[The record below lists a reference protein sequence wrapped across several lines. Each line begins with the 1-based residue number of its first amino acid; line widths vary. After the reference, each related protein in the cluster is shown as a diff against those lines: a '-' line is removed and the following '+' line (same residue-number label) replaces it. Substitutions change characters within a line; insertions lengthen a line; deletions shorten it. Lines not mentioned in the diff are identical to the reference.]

1 VGDITARR
9 AVIGIPELSCI
20 AVIRVVRIFSIPNIH
35 KSWGFLSAP
44 STRKIGH
51 IHPLAYEPQQL
62 QAFGPSSLGLTII
75 PALLVLLGERATF
88 VVSGAFLPPLFC
100 SPVVA

>member
-1 VGDITARR
+1 MGDITARR

-20 AVIRVVRIFSIPNIH
+20 AVIRVVWIFSVPNIH
-35 KSWGFLSAP
+35 KCWGFLSAL

-51 IHPLAYEPQQL
+51 IHPLVYEPQQL
-62 QAFGPSSLGLTII
+62 QAFGPGSLRLTII

-88 VVSGAFLPPLFC
+88 VVSGAFLPLLFC
-100 SPVVA
+100 SLVVA